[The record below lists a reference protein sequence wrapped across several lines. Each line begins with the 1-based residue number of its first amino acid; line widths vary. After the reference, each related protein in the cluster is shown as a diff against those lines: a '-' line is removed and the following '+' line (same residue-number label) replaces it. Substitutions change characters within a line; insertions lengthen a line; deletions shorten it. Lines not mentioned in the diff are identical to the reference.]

1 MKKVAI
7 VIDVSGSMAPDVAP
21 VNRIKLFAC
30 GMESKEIPIPMEFM
44 GSSIKPVNELAK
56 NFDIVYFF
64 TDGLFYGKPAKNIKV
79 VKIDEV

>member
-7 VIDVSGSMAPDVAP
+7 AIDVSGSRKADFMG
-21 VNRIKLFAC
+21 RIVPGVFAV
-30 GMESKEIPIPMEFM
+30 GMKSEEVFIPIEEL

-64 TDGLFYGKPAKNIKV
+64 TDGYFYGKPARN
-79 VKIDEV
+79 VKIVKLE